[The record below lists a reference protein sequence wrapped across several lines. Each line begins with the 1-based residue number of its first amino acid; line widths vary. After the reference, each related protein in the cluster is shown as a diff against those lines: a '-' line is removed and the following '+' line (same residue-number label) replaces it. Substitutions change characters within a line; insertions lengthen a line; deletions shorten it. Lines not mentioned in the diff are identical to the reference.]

1 MDAQAQLNIMER
13 LINAIQENTAST
25 NEMITLL
32 KKERQPWI
40 SPEEAARLLGLP
52 VTTSRSHRRRLA
64 RAVKLGKLVKVRDG
78 RPPAY
83 FREEILEFAKK
94 IECGDVYI

>member
-1 MDAQAQLNIMER
+1 MDAQQIDRMER
-13 LINAIQENTAST
+13 LIVAIQENTAST

-40 SPEEAARLLGLP
+40 GPEEAARLLGLP
-52 VTTSRSHRRRLA
+52 ITTSRSHRRRLA
-64 RAVKLGKLVKVRDG
+64 RAVKAGMLVKIRDG

-94 IECGDVYI
+94 IERGDVYI